1 MIEVEVKLPVA
12 DLAGIRTELLKNGF
26 KQTAFIEERDTYF
39 DNPQGDI
46 RANGEALRVRETK
59 DYLTGKK
66 RAQINF
72 KGKKLDTRTMTREEL
87 ETGVE
92 DGEICRNI
100 LRAIGYAPAA
110 PEVVKDR
117 TMLQKE
123 NVTACLDNVYGLGEF
138 LELEILADSEEQKG
152 AALDRIENILNG
164 LGYQISDTVR
174 TSYLSMLML
183 QNKKKEVTNY
193 K

>member
-12 DLAGIRTELLKNGF
+12 DLDGIRTELLKNGF
-26 KQTAFIEERDTYF
+26 KETAFIEERDTYL

-46 RANGEALRVRETK
+46 RTNGEALRVREMK
-59 DYLTGKK
+59 DHLTGKK
-66 RAQINF
+66 RTQFNF

-100 LRAIGYAPAA
+100 LQAIGYAPAA

-117 TMLQKE
+117 TMLQKGKI
-123 NVTACLDNVYGLGEF
+123 TACLDKVHGLGEF
-138 LELEILADSEEQKG
+138 LELEILADSEEQKDI
-152 AALDRIENILNG
+152 ALGRIENILND
-164 LGYQISDTVR
+164 LGYQISDTVQ

-183 QNKKKEVTNY
+183 QNKKKEVLP
-193 K
+193 